1 MAISLIR
8 PQTENTKPPRALWVP
23 FELGRP
29 FGPPSDAAFQKRV
42 ILAALRLLERERG
55 PVIIEDFPE
64 DDPRERPDP
73 AWRTPFAKPDL
84 DGASATRL
92 AAALEDES
100 ERVEAAYRRAAKER
114 ERTIVGLSGLSIGE
128 AGRYMA
134 SWLRGQTPE
143 SPSAEMSAPLT
154 LRFAVDDLKAA
165 YIEVALSGSAKPSS
179 KQLGDW
185 LWNDT
190 AAGAAIF
197 ALRSMYLTSD
207 DERLKAIAGLFLV
220 PGVRVPPSGSI
231 CARAE
236 LGRRRSRPIPSALAV
251 GPLLPTPSEIKRLSI
266 AMGRGSAMALAGAEF
281 GGDDRLLAGL
291 GVLGEM
297 VLHAGLDAA
306 AAGLDIRARPLDIR
320 LTGPDH
326 RHAAQHGSLAGFR
339 EGGEILLDAGPQ
351 PSLAGLN
358 PGAMLLDLCSAGLAH
373 GRLPAPLRRPAPS
386 ARRTGQRSSL
396 A

>member
-1 MAISLIR
+1 VSALGHYLEEEGIPTVAISLIR
-8 PQTENTKPPRALWVP
+8 PQTEKTKPPRALWVP

-55 PVIIEDFPE
+55 PVVIEDFPE

-73 AWRTPFAKPDL
+73 EWRPPFAKPDL
-84 DGASATRL
+84 DGASAARL

-100 ERVEAAYRRAAKER
+100 ERVEAAYRRAAKKR
-114 ERTIVGLSGLSIGE
+114 ERTIVGLSGLSVGE

-134 SWLRGQTPE
+134 GWLRGQTPE
-143 SPSAEMSAPLT
+143 STNAEMSAPLA

-165 YIEVALSGSAKPSS
+165 YIEAALSGSAKPSS

-220 PGVRVPPSGSI
+220 PGVRVSQSG
-231 CARAE
+231 
-236 LGRRRSRPIPSALAV
+236 
-251 GPLLPTPSEIKRLSI
+251 
-266 AMGRGSAMALAGAEF
+266 
-281 GGDDRLLAGL
+281 
-291 GVLGEM
+291 
-297 VLHAGLDAA
+297 
-306 AAGLDIRARPLDIR
+306 
-320 LTGPDH
+320 
-326 RHAAQHGSLAGFR
+326 
-339 EGGEILLDAGPQ
+339 
-351 PSLAGLN
+351 
-358 PGAMLLDLCSAGLAH
+358 
-373 GRLPAPLRRPAPS
+373 
-386 ARRTGQRSSL
+386 
-396 A
+396 

>member
-1 MAISLIR
+1 VSALGHYLEEEGIPTVAISLIR

-29 FGPPSDAAFQKRV
+29 FGPPSDAAFQKRA
-42 ILAALRLLERERG
+42 ILAALRLLERETG

-73 AWRTPFAKPDL
+73 TWRAPFAKPDL

-92 AAALEDES
+92 ADALEDES
-100 ERVEAAYRRAAKER
+100 ERVETLYRRAAEER
-114 ERTIVGLSGLSIGE
+114 RRTIVGLSGLSVGE

-134 SWLRGQTPE
+134 SWLWGQTPE
-143 SPSAEMSAPLT
+143 SPTPEMSAPLT

-197 ALRSMYLTSD
+197 ALRSMYLTND

-220 PGVRVPPSGSI
+220 PGVRVPPSG
-231 CARAE
+231 
-236 LGRRRSRPIPSALAV
+236 
-251 GPLLPTPSEIKRLSI
+251 
-266 AMGRGSAMALAGAEF
+266 
-281 GGDDRLLAGL
+281 
-291 GVLGEM
+291 
-297 VLHAGLDAA
+297 
-306 AAGLDIRARPLDIR
+306 
-320 LTGPDH
+320 
-326 RHAAQHGSLAGFR
+326 
-339 EGGEILLDAGPQ
+339 
-351 PSLAGLN
+351 
-358 PGAMLLDLCSAGLAH
+358 
-373 GRLPAPLRRPAPS
+373 
-386 ARRTGQRSSL
+386 
-396 A
+396 